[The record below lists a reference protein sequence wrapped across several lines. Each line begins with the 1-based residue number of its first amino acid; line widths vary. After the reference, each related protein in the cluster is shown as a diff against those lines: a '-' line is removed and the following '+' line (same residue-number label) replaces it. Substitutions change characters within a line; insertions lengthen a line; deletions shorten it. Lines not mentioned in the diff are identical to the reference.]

1 VVFWASFSFTDL
13 KMNLQNLFFK
23 WVVVFAS
30 LCLSACGG
38 GNGDEAGQLCACYE
52 SALKQSGT
60 ELRVA
65 IQDCDGQREKV
76 KSAYSDDL
84 EKSAQIKKET
94 AACMIPLRGALAAK
108 SRAAKAA
115 AVHPR
120 TAVQKRSKNTRGT
133 DR

>member
-1 VVFWASFSFTDL
+1 LAL
-13 KMNLQNLFFK
+13 ELEMNLQYFSFR
-23 WVVVFAS
+23 WAVVLAG
-30 LCLSACGG
+30 LYISACGG
-38 GNGDEAGQLCACYE
+38 GNSDEAGRLCACYE
-52 SALKQSGT
+52 SALNQSGA

-65 IQDCDGQREKV
+65 IQDCDGQREKI
-76 KSAYSDDL
+76 KSAHSDDL